1 MVQLN
6 DEIIRRSYK
15 EPLIIHDIVKKIKYW
30 LKDKTTRDFV
40 VLCIG
45 TDRSTGDSLGPL
57 TGTLLE
63 RYRLK
68 NFTVYGTLHDPVHAI
83 NLAEKIKFINKTHPT
98 SYIIAIDACLGKI
111 SSIGDIIAGTG
122 SIRPGAAL
130 DKQLPLVGHI
140 HLMGIINVSGFME
153 HHVLQSTRLS
163 FVFDLAHILSSI
175 IVNLD
180 RRLCMKRSSY
190 EAKKV

>member
-1 MVQLN
+1 MIRSN
-6 DEIIRRSYK
+6 NEIIRRSYN
-15 EPLIIHDIVKKIKYW
+15 EPLIISDIVKKVKYW
-30 LKDKTTRDFV
+30 LQDQTIEDFV

-57 TGTLLE
+57 TGTLLG
-63 RYRLK
+63 RYQL
-68 NFTVYGTLHDPVHAI
+68 NSFTVYGTLHDPVHAI
-83 NLAEKIKFINKTHPT
+83 NLAEKINLINENHSNP
-98 SYIIAIDACLGKI
+98 YIIAIDACLGKV

-130 DKQLPLVGHI
+130 NKQLPLVGHV

-163 FVFDLAHILSSI
+163 FVFDLANILSSI

-180 RRLCMKRSSY
+180 RRLYIKRSPY
-190 EAKKV
+190 VAKEI